1 MLSDRK
7 SRQGLRESHPLGI
20 LFVAQQ
26 RISLLDLLT
35 EEAMRA
41 ITKTGKTILM
51 IGLLLTNAVLVAAAP
66 APHPEGRCA
75 YAAPGECYCDN
86 CVDGSLRNCHNDG
99 DCDWGICAGN

>member
-1 MLSDRK
+1 
-7 SRQGLRESHPLGI
+7 
-20 LFVAQQ
+20 
-26 RISLLDLLT
+26 
-35 EEAMRA
+35 MRA